1 MSPAFDLKGDA
12 GEGAEEDSGGSF
24 NPATVL
30 PCHGRRSCQVNTLD
44 PIKYINLLP
53 ASPGVGLIC
62 GLFSGWSS
70 VPGAT
75 AEASTAAGLTPL

>member
-1 MSPAFDLKGDA
+1 MREQRRIVGAVLTPPPSFHVTGGGDT
-12 GEGAEEDSGGSF
+12 E
-24 NPATVL
+24 
-30 PCHGRRSCQVNTLD
+30 SCRVNTLD

-53 ASPGVGLIC
+53 ASPEVGLIY

-75 AEASTAAGLTPL
+75 AEASTAAALTPL